1 MLGVR
6 LTACAGV
13 RVYVAGI
20 QDLSGTDLYGTS
32 PGGAS
37 YGGHLRA
44 PPLPSQAAMLLPG
57 HPHPAM
63 MMAHGGHMAHH
74 AGMYGLPTMQGP
86 TPLHSGVDSMG
97 HVQDI
102 HAR

>member
-1 MLGVR
+1 V
-6 LTACAGV
+6 C
-13 RVYVAGI
+13 VAGI
-20 QDLSGTDLYGTS
+20 QDLSGSDLYGTS
-32 PGGAS
+32 PAGAS

-44 PPLPSQAAMLLPG
+44 PPLPSQAMLLPG
-57 HPHPAM
+57 HPHPAAM

-74 AGMYGLPTMQGP
+74 PGMYALPAMQGAAAA
-86 TPLHSGVDSMG
+86 LHSGVDSMG